1 MTFIETPEQSELYA
15 PAEAE
20 LGYVP
25 NMVRLWA
32 NRPDVYAAWQSL
44 NDAVRS
50 HIELR
55 RYELATV
62 AAARRLRSTYCAVA
76 HAKILAD
83 TGLSSAEL
91 IDFVDEPA
99 RVLDEVELAVTEFA
113 SLVAD
118 DAVAVTPEHIDRLRA
133 VGLGRRR
140 DPRHRA
146 GRGHALLLQQDA
158 RRHGGRGRRRV
169 PRHARRR
176 RVERLTVGR
185 PIAQSA

>member
-99 RVLDEVELAVTEFA
+99 RVLDEVELAVTVETRGPA
-113 SLVAD
+113 
-118 DAVAVTPEHIDRLRA
+118 
-133 VGLGRRR
+133 
-140 DPRHRA
+140 HRA
-146 GRGHALLLQQDA
+146 EALAALAARGFAV
-158 RRHGGRGRRRV
+158 RV
-169 PRHARRR
+169 DGA
-176 RVERLTVGR
+176 E
-185 PIAQSA
+185 A

>member
-1 MTFIETPEQSELYA
+1 MTFIETPEQSELFA

-32 NRPDVYAAWQSL
+32 NRPDVYEAWQQL
-44 NDAVRS
+44 NGAVRS

-55 RYELATV
+55 RYELVTV

-76 HAKILAD
+76 HGKILSD
-83 TGLSSAEL
+83 TGVSGADL
-91 IDFVDEPA
+91 IGIVDEPA
-99 RVLDEVELAVTEFA
+99 RVLDEVELAITEFA

-118 DAVAVTPEHIDRLRA
+118 DALAVTPEHIDRLRA
-133 VGLGRRR
+133 LGLADDEILDIALAAAMRCFYSKTLDAMGVEA
-140 DPRHRA
+140 DA
-146 GRGHALLLQQDA
+146 AYRGMFDGAVL
-158 RRHGGRGRRRV
+158 
-169 PRHARRR
+169 
-176 RVERLTVGR
+176 ERLTVGR